1 KEIIGATRERMVR
14 EICEALEAIS
24 TQTPLVICL
33 EDLHWVDPSTLDFI
47 SALARRR
54 GPARLLLLATYRPA
68 EVIISQ
74 RSLKALKPDLVL
86 HDLSHEIALERLEE
100 SGVAEYLEVR
110 FVNCTFPD
118 GFATSVYRHSGGNAL
133 FMVTILQEMVKKGV
147 IAQDQ
152 KKWTLTVA
160 LEEGEPSVPE
170 TLDQLIDAQ
179 FQQLSAV
186 EQRILRTASVVAERF
201 SVWALAPLTEME
213 ADGIED
219 VCEGLLQKLQFIKA
233 AGIYELANGEVSS
246 HYDFKHSLYREVLY
260 RRLSEATRA
269 KL

>member
-1 KEIIGATRERMVR
+1 MVR
-14 EICEALEAIS
+14 EICEALEATS

-54 GPARLLLLATYRPA
+54 GPAKLLLLATYRPA

-74 RSLKALKPDLVL
+74 SSLKALKPDLVL

-100 SGVAEYLEVR
+100 SDVAEYLQVR
-110 FVNCTFPD
+110 FVNCTFPE
-118 GFATSVYRHSGGNAL
+118 GFATSIYRHSGGNAL

-152 KKWTLTVA
+152 EKWTLTVA
-160 LEEGEPSVPE
+160 LEDVEPSVPE

-186 EQRILRTASVVAERF
+186 EQRILRTASVAGNAFRC
-201 SVWALAPLTEME
+201 
-213 ADGIED
+213 GR
-219 VCEGLLQKLQFIKA
+219 LL
-233 AGIYELANGEVSS
+233 
-246 HYDFKHSLYREVLY
+246 R
-260 RRLSEATRA
+260 
-269 KL
+269 